1 MTRLSSKDSSGAR
14 RTKAWGH
21 QPEPSGATKE
31 DREPQSEAPDPLPDP
46 SDFPLIGLLSF
57 LRLPALFAVFCHIL
71 SLTLVPPRYIGICKS
86 FSRVTAGGP

>member
-1 MTRLSSKDSSGAR
+1 MTRLSSKDSSGVR

-31 DREPQSEAPDPLPDP
+31 YREPLSEFPDP
-46 SDFPLIGLLSF
+46 SDFPLIGLFSF
-57 LRLPALFAVFCHIL
+57 LKFPALFADLYHVP
-71 SLTLVPPRYIGICKS
+71 SLTLETPRCIGICKS